1 MPAVLLAAVGT
12 GEHPARPL
20 HGEAQVMEQFAHLPR
35 MVDGAELLFDRPGD
49 HGRGPDSGVQPISH
63 RPAVQDV
70 TEAAVLGFRQPRR
83 PPGPV
88 TFQEALDAVSLIP
101 RQPRGYPG
109 ARRLQNSRQIAA
121 SAAFGIQEY
130 RLQAF
135 RHAVRTLLLRLL
147 TQSDQ
152 PAISLGMQPQQARK
166 HGHSSGEKYA
176 IGKQLMSL

>member
-1 MPAVLLAAVGT
+1 
-12 GEHPARPL
+12 
-20 HGEAQVMEQFAHLPR
+20 MEQYAHVAR
-35 MVDGAELLFDRPGD
+35 MVDGAELRFDHPGD

-70 TEAAVLGFRQPRR
+70 AQAAALRFRQPRR

-88 TFQEALDAVSLIP
+88 TLQEALDAMSLIP
-101 RQPRGYPG
+101 SQPLGYLG
-109 ARRLQNSRQIAA
+109 ARRLQNSCQIAA
-121 SAAFGIQEY
+121 RSAFGIQEY

-166 HGHSSGEKYA
+166 HGHSSCEKYA
-176 IGKQLMSL
+176 IWKQRMSL